1 MKSNEVV
8 KVIKEGL
15 DEYII
20 SYAKEEMEYSK
31 QAKEEL
37 RAYNRL
43 NSDIGIEGDFDD
55 LSENLQEELLELGRD
70 RLEEE
75 LEEFLGDGNKAYI
88 ILKKII
94 RNLI

>member
-15 DEYII
+15 DEHII

-31 QAKEEL
+31 KAKEEL

-70 RLEEE
+70 RFEEE
-75 LEEFLGDGNKAYI
+75 LEELLGDGNKAYI
-88 ILKKII
+88 VLKKII